1 MLGFM
6 KKKKEETISYGVIG
20 LGKFGY
26 TLAIQLAEY
35 GYDFLVVDKDE
46 NLVQDLRT
54 VRA

>member
-1 MLGFM
+1 MGENMLGFM

-35 GYDFLVVDKDE
+35 GYDSCCG
-46 NLVQDLRT
+46 
-54 VRA
+54 